1 MQVAARISERSLR
14 SARAR
19 AEGEVRALLDAAF
32 TVLGRAGLDGLT
44 VAEVLAEAGL
54 STRAFYRHFPSKDA
68 LVLALFAS
76 ESERVT
82 RRRRLELDRIAD
94 PRAALDAWIE
104 AVLALAYEPRRARR
118 TRVLHA
124 EGMRLRAEFPD
135 EFGAI
140 LDDELAPL
148 RRILERGREAGVFPD
163 ADPTSDALTVHA
175 IVWRFAEA
183 RLAGTDLPIAAARAA
198 IGRFVHRALGSDRR
212 A

>member
-1 MQVAARISERSLR
+1 MRPAQ
-14 SARAR
+14 AR
-19 AEGEVRALLDAAF
+19 AEDEVRALLEAAF

-82 RRRRLELDRIAD
+82 RRRRAELDRIAE
-94 PRAALDAWIE
+94 PAAALDAWIE

-124 EGMRLRAEFPD
+124 EGVRLRVEFPD
-135 EFGAI
+135 EFRAI
-140 LDDELAPL
+140 VDDELAPL
-148 RRILERGREAGVFPD
+148 RAILERGRDSGAFPD
-163 ADPTSDALTVHA
+163 TDPATDALTVHA
-175 IVWRFAEA
+175 IVWGFAEA
-183 RLAGTDLPIAAARAA
+183 RLDGADLPIDAARRA
-198 IGRFVHRALGSDRR
+198 IRRFVHRALGIDGRS
-212 A
+212 